1 MLTIFVLSWGGMSS
15 GAVRIFASEQIP
27 FLQLLQ
33 QQRQKKSNPTHSSSP
48 EKQQPIRL
56 FNSSH
61 FCMYVGLLERRRTIF
76 A

>member
-33 QQRQKKSNPTHSSSP
+33 QQRQKK
-48 EKQQPIRL
+48 
-56 FNSSH
+56 
-61 FCMYVGLLERRRTIF
+61 
-76 A
+76 